1 MKRGRDLDRK
11 GNTKGAIAAYE
22 EALAANPNSSEVL
35 GKLAFHHLNRG
46 NNAEAAELANRAI
59 TADSTNAEGW
69 IVLGAAR
76 HALRDREGAREAY
89 RKCAELGTGAYV
101 QECRRMLR

>member
-11 GNTKGAIAAYE
+11 ANTKGAIAAYE
-22 EALAANPNSSEVL
+22 EALALNPNSSEAL
-35 GKLAFHHLNRG
+35 GKLAFHQLNRG
-46 NNAEAAELANRAI
+46 KNAEAAELANRAI
-59 TADSTNAEGW
+59 SIDATNSEGW

-101 QECRRMLR
+101 QECRHMLR